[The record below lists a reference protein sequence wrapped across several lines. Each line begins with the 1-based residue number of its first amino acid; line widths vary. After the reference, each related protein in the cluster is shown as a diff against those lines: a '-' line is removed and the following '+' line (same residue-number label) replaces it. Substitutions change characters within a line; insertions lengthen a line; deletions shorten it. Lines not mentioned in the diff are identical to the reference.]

1 MILAQNI
8 MTGVVRLIAIRT
20 KIKVCYALLASI
32 MLVNLVMLLNGYF
45 VESDQVS
52 AIFFGFNVI
61 TAGLLVLVLAI
72 NYPPIHEKGWE
83 KPVLEL
89 VLCPAVGTLVACT
102 YIISIVM
109 TFTSNNLVDMPLNFP
124 NYPVIFISC
133 IALTGI
139 FAYNYY
145 LKYFA

>member
-1 MILAQNI
+1 MMPI
-8 MTGVVRLIAIRT
+8 TT
-20 KIKVCYALLASI
+20 KIKVCYALLPSI
-32 MLVNLVMLLNGYF
+32 MLVNILMLLNGYF
-45 VESDQVS
+45 VEKDQVG

-72 NYPPIHEKGWE
+72 EYPPIIEKGWE

-89 VLCPAVGTLVACT
+89 ILYPVIGTLVACT
-102 YIISIVM
+102 YIISITM
-109 TFTSNNLVDMPLNFP
+109 CFTSNSWANMPLNFP

-139 FAYNYY
+139 FAYGYY
-145 LKYFA
+145 LKNFA